1 MTGLL
6 SIVASIHKQEERLIR
21 ISDIPESGQKAV
33 AGAVEKLIHQ
43 YGEKYADGKYRAFL
57 CLPSVCKERL
67 TKGTP
72 IIPKA
77 NEENQYPWALMSGRN
92 PDPYLV
98 VNPRMT
104 QHKNIDLGKVL
115 EEFHHNRSE
124 FLRPDEFL
132 TGLFLGKFRLNGSEV
147 FIPLEGKKN
156 GMLIWQKDSSVYG
169 MTSGFSKR
177 INFKNLM
184 VPKCSE
190 VIC

>member
-1 MTGLL
+1 MGLL
-6 SIVASIHKQEERLIR
+6 SIVASIHNQEARLLK
-21 ISDIPESGQKAV
+21 ISDIPESSQKEV

-43 YGEKYADGKYRAFL
+43 YGEKYEDGRYRAFL

-67 TKGTP
+67 TKGTS

-77 NEENQYPWALMSGRN
+77 NEENQYPWALMPERN

-98 VNPRMT
+98 VNPKMT
-104 QHKNIDLGKVL
+104 EHKNIDLGKIL

-132 TGLFLGKFRLNGSEV
+132 TGLFLEKIRLNGSEV

-156 GMLIWQKDSSVYG
+156 GMLIWKQDSSVYG
-169 MTSGFSKR
+169 ITSGFSKK
-177 INFKNLM
+177 INFKKLM
-184 VPKCSE
+184 VPKCTE
-190 VIC
+190 VIR